1 MRSESNLVFL
11 AEERLVNQDLHQS
24 NTWGEPGAS
33 AGSSAHRNLD
43 SIRLNFQCLDVENSD
58 KMSTVPEGLPAC
70 EHLDLTSSAR
80 RDPNRLLGSAPDKR
94 VSILV
99 PASDHVSLTLLSVTS
114 MFPVQY

>member
-1 MRSESNLVFL
+1 MRSDGNLVFL
-11 AEERLVNQDLHQS
+11 AEERVVKRDLPQS
-24 NTWGEPGAS
+24 NTWGEPALARPLAR

-58 KMSTVPEGLPAC
+58 KMSTALEGLPAC

-94 VSILV
+94 VSIL
-99 PASDHVSLTLLSVTS
+99 DT
-114 MFPVQY
+114 

>member
-1 MRSESNLVFL
+1 MVFL
-11 AEERLVNQDLHQS
+11 AEERVVKRDLPQS
-24 NTWGEPGAS
+24 NTWGEPALAFPLAR

-43 SIRLNFQCLDVENSD
+43 SFQRLDVENSENLD
-58 KMSTVPEGLPAC
+58 KMSTAPEGLPAC

-99 PASDHVSLTLLSVTS
+99 PAPDHVPSH
-114 MFPVQY
+114 YYHY